1 MEKGKVTIKWL
12 VILGIVLGIAFV
24 AVCFF
29 KINTKKSN
37 ENSDVDELE
46 LQWTRDERVIDS

>member
-1 MEKGKVTIKWL
+1 VTIKWL